1 MIIRASPR
9 LASPRLASPRLA
21 SPHDD
26 SPFPL
31 PPFCLCMVNNLWGN
45 VKDERRITYEKEL
58 SCCFIQKDIFP
69 SGKLYRLSFLCL
81 QQILIIFSFSC
92 RKKFKTRSGD
102 TIRLIDLLEEGLKR
116 SLDKLK
122 DKERDKVGFLKC
134 SLGTH
139 YLFFLFKPF
148 FLRFVLVSV
157 LLLVRVIF
165 YLASKVIRCCYFA
178 L

>member
-1 MIIRASPR
+1 
-9 LASPRLASPRLA
+9 
-21 SPHDD
+21 
-26 SPFPL
+26 
-31 PPFCLCMVNNLWGN
+31 MVNNLWGN
-45 VKDERRITYEKEL
+45 VKDERRKKLERNVL
-58 SCCFIQKDIFP
+58 SFHTEEHFSKQ
-69 SGKLYRLSFLCL
+69 GKLYRLSFLCL
-81 QQILIIFSFSC
+81 QQILIFFSFSC

-102 TIRLIDLLEEGLKR
+102 TIRLIDLLDEGLKR

-134 SLGTH
+134 SLGTR

-157 LLLVRVIF
+157 LLLVKVIF

>member
-1 MIIRASPR
+1 MI
-9 LASPRLASPRLA
+9 
-21 SPHDD
+21 PH
-26 SPFPL
+26 
-31 PPFCLCMVNNLWGN
+31 PPPVFVWSITSGAMSKI
-45 VKDERRITYEKEL
+45 KDEKRIRKKCLFVSYRRT
-58 SCCFIQKDIFP
+58 FFQA
-69 SGKLYRLSFLCL
+69 GRLYRLSFLCL

-102 TIRLIDLLEEGLKR
+102 TIRLIDLLDEGLKR

-134 SLGTH
+134 SLGTR

>member
-1 MIIRASPR
+1 MI
-9 LASPRLASPRLA
+9 
-21 SPHDD
+21 PHP
-26 SPFPL
+26 PFP
-31 PPFCLCMVNNLWGN
+31 PPVFVWSITSGGN
-45 VKDERRITYEKEL
+45 VKDERRITHEKEL

-134 SLGTH
+134 SLGTRYFVRAVFLALCFGFCFVARQS
-139 YLFFLFKPF
+139 YLLFSVESNP
-148 FLRFVLVSV
+148 V
-157 LLLVRVIF
+157 LLLCSVIGQ
-165 YLASKVIRCCYFA
+165 
-178 L
+178 

>member
-1 MIIRASPR
+1 MIIRHASPR
-9 LASPRLASPRLA
+9 RTMI
-21 SPHDD
+21 PHP
-26 SPFPL
+26 PFPH
-31 PPFCLCMVNNLWGN
+31 PVFVWSITSGGN
-45 VKDERRITYEKEL
+45 VKDERRITHEKEL

-134 SLGTH
+134 SLGTR
-139 YLFFLFKPF
+139 YLFFSFKPF